1 MGKPIYGLTYGY
13 PLVMMENHHF
23 QWENPLQ
30 ITMFNS
36 YVKLPEGKIYGQKL
50 WKTYQK
56 LWKIVGCLGH
66 VFVIFPIILGMLSC
80 QLTHIFQRGRS
91 TTNQYGKSLGRS
103 CDGKAIQATADE
115 DYDSKLAIWVDGA
128 AWRTACAMQCHGCAM
143 WQWLVKFLRIASD
156 FLNVLNEYRIY

>member
-1 MGKPIYGLTYGY
+1 
-13 PLVMMENHHF
+13 MENLSKAMENRWLFGTCICHFSHHIG
-23 QWENPLQ
+23 NVIMP
-30 ITMFNS
+30 TDS
-36 YVKLPEGKIYGQKL
+36 YFSE
-50 WKTYQK
+50 
-56 LWKIVGCLGH
+56 
-66 VFVIFPIILGMLSC
+66 
-80 QLTHIFQRGRS
+80 GRS

-156 FLNVLNEYRIY
+156 FLNVLNEYRNLLDCGITISNHH